1 MSIKQQPLSSFSEST
16 KTKMDLSIGQPEV
29 DFDSNI
35 LDVVVPKELEKS
47 VKTGFKNIDTLF
59 AGDGI
64 LPSTSA
70 LITGLPGAGKTT
82 LMLQLADAITA
93 EGHIALY
100 NTGEE
105 SLYQV
110 RRVVKRLNLR
120 NGFIP
125 GYNRTVQD
133 IANHAEQLQDAN
145 PEKKIFLITDS
156 LQTLEVEREE
166 GKRGRNL
173 SKQNEE
179 VAAIE
184 YLTRWAKDTF
194 NISLCIGQVNKGGTF
209 AGKQEVK
216 HIIDCHLHLAYDTE
230 RGSSSY
236 GERIAEMTKNRFGC
250 AGVYYPYEI
259 SHTGIS
265 FSL

>member
-1 MSIKQQPLSSFSEST
+1 
-16 KTKMDLSIGQPEV
+16 MDLSIGQPKV
-29 DFDSNI
+29 KFDSNI

-47 VKTGFKNIDTLF
+47 VKTGVKHIDTLF

-82 LMLQLADAITA
+82 LMLQLADELTA
-93 EGHIALY
+93 QGHIALY

-110 RRVVKRLNLR
+110 RRVVKRLDLK
-120 NGFIP
+120 NGFTP
-125 GYNRTVQD
+125 GYDRSVQS
-133 IANHAEQLQDAN
+133 ICNHADALQAKN
-145 PEKKIFLITDS
+145 KNKKVFLICDS
-156 LQTLEVEREE
+156 LQTLEVDREE
-166 GKRGRNL
+166 GKRGRNP
-173 SKQNEE
+173 SKQNEQI
-179 VAAIE
+179 AAVE

-194 NISLCIGQVNKGGTF
+194 NVSLLIGQVNKNGEF
-209 AGKQEVK
+209 AGRQEVK
-216 HIIDCHLHLAYDTE
+216 HIIDCHLHLNVDTQ
-230 RGSSSY
+230 RGTDTY

-259 SHTGIS
+259 TATGVR
-265 FSL
+265 FDL

>member
-1 MSIKQQPLSSFSEST
+1 
-16 KTKMDLSIGQPEV
+16 MDLSVGQPEV

-47 VKTGFKNIDTLF
+47 VKTGYKNIDTLF

-93 EGHIALY
+93 SGNIALY

-105 SLYQV
+105 SLFQV
-110 RRVVKRLNLR
+110 RRVVKRLDLKH
-120 NGFIP
+120 GFVP

-133 IANHAEQLQDAN
+133 ICAHADQLQDVREN
-145 PEKKIFLITDS
+145 RKKKIFLICDS

-194 NISLCIGQVNKGGTF
+194 NISLVIGQVNKGGTF

-259 SHTGIS
+259 SQSGIS
-265 FSL
+265 FHL

>member
-1 MSIKQQPLSSFSEST
+1 
-16 KTKMDLSIGQPEV
+16 MDLSVGQPEV

-47 VKTGFKNIDTLF
+47 VKTGYKNIDTLF

-93 EGHIALY
+93 SGNIALY

-110 RRVVKRLNLR
+110 RRVVKRLNLQH
-120 NGFIP
+120 GFVP

-133 IANHAEQLQDAN
+133 ICAHAEQLQEVKAN
-145 PEKKIFLITDS
+145 KNKKIFLITDS

-194 NISLCIGQVNKGGTF
+194 NISLVIGQVNKGGTF

-259 SHTGIS
+259 SQSGIS
-265 FSL
+265 FHI